1 MENFDTLSSFS
12 VGEGDG
18 RRTAVCLAEMRSQ
31 ALDENESSVSKQWKC
46 KDELTETCGPLHD
59 GVSRNPNLA
68 PGNEM
73 SGNKPDKAN
82 HAHCQNRGE
91 MRRDARFN
99 YKRDGRYRKPKSS
112 RNKDGREP
120 RRGKEERDQTYG
132 HAFEDEQLCSLTGG
146 NVVHAEEGKK
156 YTVSNLQHEDKAQT
170 NTPTEDLE
178 VGTTVNENLE
188 EAIEKEGP
196 SSDTELN
203 HSPSEKRAENS
214 QPKLLED
221 ANPLAEDDETPRASV
236 HTVKISEAVG
246 SSPKAEIN
254 LQCEDQAVNCDQSQ
268 MSSIVDQAST
278 ESEHIPSNIPRSP
291 EKSNNVD
298 NETDLLKSGD
308 SKAEEEVGVKT
319 EEIGEHPQ
327 NPNGDLLK
335 ELSSCVWESNIS
347 IEHPQ
352 SDYSTYLL
360 GEPQTYDV
368 DFGHIIEIYDFPPHV
383 KTEDIQEAFASF
395 REKGFRIKWVDN
407 SHALGIF
414 SSPDAASEALT
425 ISHELFK
432 TQPLSQATKQSKLKV
447 SRCSEFLQPVK
458 ERAQVNTAIAKRLVS
473 RALGFQT
480 TERKVRPDPQPR
492 NLKENKEPPH
502 KTEED
507 ADNTLNS
514 GSDQI

>member
-1 MENFDTLSSFS
+1 M
-12 VGEGDG
+12 
-18 RRTAVCLAEMRSQ
+18 
-31 ALDENESSVSKQWKC
+31 SKQWKC

-59 GVSRNPNLA
+59 GASRNPNLA
-68 PGNEM
+68 PGNDI

-82 HAHCQNRGE
+82 HAYCQNRGE
-91 MRRDARFN
+91 TRRDARFN

-221 ANPLAEDDETPRASV
+221 ANPLVEDDETPQASV
-236 HTVKISEAVG
+236 HTVKILEDVG

-268 MSSIVDQAST
+268 MSSIVDQASI

-308 SKAEEEVGVKT
+308 SKAGEEVGVKT

-335 ELSSCVWESNIS
+335 EVTYFCWE
-347 IEHPQ
+347 
-352 SDYSTYLL
+352 Y
-360 GEPQTYDV
+360 
-368 DFGHIIEIYDFPPHV
+368 
-383 KTEDIQEAFASF
+383 
-395 REKGFRIKWVDN
+395 FRI
-407 SHALGIF
+407 
-414 SSPDAASEALT
+414 
-425 ISHELFK
+425 
-432 TQPLSQATKQSKLKV
+432 
-447 SRCSEFLQPVK
+447 
-458 ERAQVNTAIAKRLVS
+458 
-473 RALGFQT
+473 
-480 TERKVRPDPQPR
+480 
-492 NLKENKEPPH
+492 
-502 KTEED
+502 
-507 ADNTLNS
+507 
-514 GSDQI
+514 